1 MKKKFKIF
9 YTTCGKRKDATKIA
23 KNLLSNKNAICIN
36 IFKDVESF
44 YYDNNSIISSS
55 EIILIIKTH
64 NSKKKIERVLENIH
78 PYETPIIVEIKTNE
92 PNKKYLDWFL
102 KNSE

>member
-9 YTTCGKRKDATKIA
+9 YTTCENKIDAKKIA
-23 KNLLSNKNAICIN
+23 RSLLSNKKAKCIN
-36 IFKDVESF
+36 IFKNVESF
-44 YYDNNSIISSS
+44 YIDNDSIVFSE
-55 EIILIIKTH
+55 EIIMIIKTH
-64 NSKKKIERVLENIH
+64 NSKKKIESALENIH
-78 PYETPIIVEIKTNE
+78 PYETPIILELKANQ